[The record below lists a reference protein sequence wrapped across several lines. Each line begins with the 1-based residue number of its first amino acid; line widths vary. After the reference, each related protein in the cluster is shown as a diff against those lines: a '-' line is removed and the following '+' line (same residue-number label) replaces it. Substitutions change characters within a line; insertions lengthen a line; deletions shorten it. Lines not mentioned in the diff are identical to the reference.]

1 MTTGEK
7 IRAARKKAGLTQKQL
22 GELCGIA
29 EPTIRRY
36 ELGKLKP
43 KLETLLK
50 IAKPLGF
57 HCIELCGDDTMT
69 LDDGGFALNFGGGAK
84 KAELVELIKLIVDE
98 LDSFDGNE
106 LSQGDFAQIFQRAVQ
121 KQGKRELKIIVQSS
135 DNACECA
142 EAAPQSTLNSNEGT
156 DTTPPPEG
164 SEGPQEGE

>member
-1 MTTGEK
+1 M
-7 IRAARKKAGLTQKQL
+7 
-22 GELCGIA
+22 
-29 EPTIRRY
+29 
-36 ELGKLKP
+36 
-43 KLETLLK
+43 
-50 IAKPLGF
+50 
-57 HCIELCGDDTMT
+57 
-69 LDDGGFALNFGGGAK
+69 NFGGGAK